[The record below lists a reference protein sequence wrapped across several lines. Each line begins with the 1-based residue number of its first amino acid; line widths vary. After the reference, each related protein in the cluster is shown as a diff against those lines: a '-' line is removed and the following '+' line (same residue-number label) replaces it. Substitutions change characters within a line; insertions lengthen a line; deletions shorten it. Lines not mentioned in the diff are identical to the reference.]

1 VIERVGAIVPA
12 AGASTRM
19 CGVDKLFAILGGR
32 PLLSWC
38 IETLENRDEVAEI
51 VIAVAAERLG
61 AVEQMSRARGWRK
74 SRLVPG
80 GGRRQ
85 DSVASALRMLGD
97 VGWVLVH
104 DGDRPFLTDTLID
117 ESLSAARLTGV
128 AVASLPLKDTVKA
141 VDADDVVASTPARD
155 TLRAVQTPQVF
166 RADIMRHA
174 YSDFEAT
181 VTDDA
186 MLAERLGY
194 AVRVCAGSYDNI
206 KVTTPDDLLVAEA
219 IARRW
224 GGRT

>member
-19 CGVDKLFAILGGR
+19 CGIDKLFATLGGR

-38 IETLENRDEVAEI
+38 IETLEKRDEVVDV
-51 VIAVAAERLG
+51 VIAVAAERME
-61 AVEQMSRARGWRK
+61 AAEQMRRARGWRK
-74 SRLVPG
+74 ARLVFG

-85 DSVASALRMLGD
+85 DSVAAALRMLGD
-97 VGWVLVH
+97 VEWVLVH
-104 DGDRPFLTDTLID
+104 DGDRPFLTDRLID
-117 ESLSAARLTGV
+117 ESISAARATGV
-128 AVASLPLKDTVKA
+128 AVACLPLNDTVKA
-141 VDADDVVASTPARD
+141 IDTDGLVLSTPARD

-166 RADIMRHA
+166 RADIMRHSYA
-174 YSDFEAT
+174 DIETT

-186 MLAERLGY
+186 MLAELLGY
-194 AVRVCAGSYDNI
+194 AVRVCPGSYDNI